1 MNNHAPQFA
10 WGHININV
18 SNLERSIAFYEKLGF
33 ESYRPGIPYLD
44 LTSEAGVREMPETC
58 ARALGLAAAPR
69 ARACIMQL
77 GRGFPKLDLIEFA
90 DQTQAKP
97 QVKPQAN
104 PLSNADLGIV
114 RICLAAKNL
123 GEGYL
128 RLNEQG
134 VPFISEP
141 QLCQDGMADIAI
153 CMDPDGT
160 LIELIQPHLDKWPS
174 PSASE

>member
-1 MNNHAPQFA
+1 MNDQVPQFA

-18 SNLERSIAFYEKLGF
+18 SNLERSVAFYEKLGF
-33 ESYRPGIPYLD
+33 EGYRPGIPYLGLD
-44 LTSEAGVREMPETC
+44 SEAGVAEMPEAC
-58 ARALGLAAAPR
+58 ARALGLAATAR

-90 DQTQAKP
+90 DQTPAE
-97 QVKPQAN
+97 

-114 RICLAAKNL
+114 RLCLAASDL
-123 GEGYL
+123 REAYL
-128 RLNEQG
+128 RLREQG
-134 VPFISEP
+134 VAFISEP

-160 LIELIQPHLDKWPS
+160 LIELIQPHPDKWPS
-174 PSASE
+174 PASRE

>member
-1 MNNHAPQFA
+1 MNDQIPQFA
-10 WGHININV
+10 WGHVNVNV
-18 SNLERSIAFYEKLGF
+18 SNLERSIAFYEMLGF
-33 ESYRPGIPYLD
+33 EAYRPGIPYLG
-44 LTSEAGVREMPETC
+44 LTSEAGVGEMPETC
-58 ARALGLAAAPR
+58 ARALGLATTTK

-90 DQTQAKP
+90 DQKQAMP
-97 QVKPQAN
+97 AT
-104 PLSNADLGIV
+104 NADLGLV
-114 RICLAAKNL
+114 RLCLAAKNL
-123 GEGYL
+123 RDDYL
-128 RLNEQG
+128 RLSEQG

-174 PSASE
+174 PASSAE

>member
-1 MNNHAPQFA
+1 MTKPAPDFT

-18 SNLERSIAFYEKLGF
+18 GNLERSVAFYEKLGF
-33 ESYRPGIPYLD
+33 ASYRPGIPYLA
-44 LTSEAGVREMPETC
+44 LTSDAGVTEMPETC
-58 ARALGLAAAPR
+58 TRALGLTAATK

-90 DQTQAKP
+90 DKAETKH
-97 QVKPQAN
+97 V
-104 PLSNADLGIV
+104 SNADLGLV

-123 GEGYL
+123 SEDYL
-128 RLNEQG
+128 RLSAQG
-134 VPFISEP
+134 VPFISAP

-160 LIELIQPHLDKWPS
+160 LVELIQPHPDKWPS
-174 PSASE
+174 PPSGG